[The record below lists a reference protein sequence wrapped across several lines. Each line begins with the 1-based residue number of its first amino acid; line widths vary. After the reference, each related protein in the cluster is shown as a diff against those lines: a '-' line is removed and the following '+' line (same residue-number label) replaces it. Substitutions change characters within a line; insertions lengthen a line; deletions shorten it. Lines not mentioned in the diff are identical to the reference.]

1 MKDKANELGINV
13 IQEIPKNRSN
23 EVLDKNAIELLYK
36 QAQEQGLI
44 LEGEE
49 REKADANLSNIAFLK
64 SGGAVIT
71 TF

>member
-1 MKDKANELGINV
+1 MKDKANEIGINV

-44 LEGEE
+44 I
-49 REKADANLSNIAFLK
+49 EKDSNNSIVSDRISIRPDGK
-64 SGGAVIT
+64 AVIN